1 MPYAGKKIDEY
12 GNVKY
17 EGFCIDILDYIA
29 ESMKFKY
36 EIQEEPTYG
45 NCDEKE
51 CTGMY
56 QKLIDRVRH
65 SDIYAHAKIFEM
77 IFRKK
82 WICSASIFK
91 WTGFL
96 NSLWG
101 FLLFYPFQSIL

>member
-65 SDIYAHAKIFEM
+65 SDIYAHAKIFQ
-77 IFRKK
+77 
-82 WICSASIFK
+82 
-91 WTGFL
+91 FL
-96 NSLWG
+96 
-101 FLLFYPFQSIL
+101 

>member
-65 SDIYAHAKIFEM
+65 SDINIYAHAKIF
-77 IFRKK
+77 
-82 WICSASIFK
+82 
-91 WTGFL
+91 
-96 NSLWG
+96 
-101 FLLFYPFQSIL
+101 

>member
-1 MPYAGKKIDEY
+1 MCIQNVIDNILIEQLGGDYIQAEFVFLFKEMPYAGKKIDEY

-65 SDIYAHAKIFEM
+65 SDIYAHAKIF
-77 IFRKK
+77 
-82 WICSASIFK
+82 
-91 WTGFL
+91 
-96 NSLWG
+96 
-101 FLLFYPFQSIL
+101 